1 MEVRIIMAT
10 VEQIDAL
17 VARSREAQKVIET
30 YSQEKIDAIV
40 KMFAKVIFD
49 NAEMFAKMAV
59 EETRMGVYENKV
71 AKNLGK
77 SRIIWNHLK
86 GKKSR
91 GIINYL
97 EEEGLVEVA
106 KPMGVVCAATP
117 CTNPIVT
124 PMCNAMFA
132 VKGGNTIIIA
142 PHPRAVKC
150 TAKIKELYDAE
161 LTKMGVPTD
170 IFLILDIESVDDTVN
185 LMQRADVVLA
195 TGGAGMVK
203 SAYSSGKPSFGVG
216 PGNVQG
222 IVDEDVDF
230 SEAAE
235 KMIASRTFDNGIIC
249 SGDQTLIAPASKFDE
264 VIDAF
269 KAKGAFYVDDPAT
282 VDKFRQ
288 AIFPGGAMNKNL
300 VGQNVEKIAEAAG
313 VELPEGTRVI
323 ILKPGA
329 YGKGEVF
336 SKEKMCPVMTA
347 YEWNTWEEAVEIAK
361 ANLLYEGAGHSVS
374 IQSNNK
380 EHVEYAAVEL
390 PVSRILINQSC
401 ASMNG
406 GAFANSLNPTTT
418 LGCGSWGNNSISEN
432 LTYYH
437 LFNKSRIAYVKPG
450 FKGQPSDEE
459 IWG

>member
-1 MEVRIIMAT
+1 MAT

-17 VARSREAQKVIET
+17 VAKSREAQKVIET
-30 YSQEKIDAIV
+30 YSQEKIDEIV

-77 SRIIWNHLK
+77 ARILWNHLK
-86 GKKSR
+86 GKKTR

-97 EEEGLVEVA
+97 EDEGLVEVA

-170 IFLILDIESVDDTVN
+170 IFMILDIESVDDTIN
-185 LMQRADVVLA
+185 LMQRCDVVLA

-203 SAYSSGKPSFGVG
+203 SAYSSGKPSYGVG

-230 SEAAE
+230 NEAAQ

-249 SGDQTLIAPASKFDE
+249 SGDQTIIAPATKYNE

-269 KAKGAFYVDDPAT
+269 KANGAYYVDDAAE
-282 VDKFRQ
+282 VAKFRD
-288 AIFPGGAMNKNL
+288 AIFPGGVMNKNL
-300 VGQNVEKIAEAAG
+300 VGQGVQDIANAAG
-313 VELPEGTRVI
+313 VDVPEDTKVI
-323 ILKPGA
+323 IIKPGA
-329 YGKGEVF
+329 YGKEEVF

-347 YEWNTWEEAVEIAK
+347 YEWNTWEEAVAIAK

-390 PVSRILINQSC
+390 PVSRILINQIC
-401 ASMNG
+401 ATQNG
-406 GAFANSLNPTTT
+406 GAFTNSLNPTTT
-418 LGCGSWGNNSISEN
+418 LGCGSWGNNAVSEN
-432 LTYYH
+432 ITYYH

-450 FKGQPSDEE
+450 YTGQPSDEE